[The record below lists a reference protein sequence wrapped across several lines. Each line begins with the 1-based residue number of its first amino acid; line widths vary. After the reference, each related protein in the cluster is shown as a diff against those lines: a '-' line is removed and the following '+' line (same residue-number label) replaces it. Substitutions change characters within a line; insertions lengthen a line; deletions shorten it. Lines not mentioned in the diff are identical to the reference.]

1 MRSLLKI
8 ILMITTSQDTGLDGR
23 RMNILRS
30 DLLNFVRLWSRRLW
44 SDKANGR
51 DVLGPLKWFLP
62 QPISF
67 PRDLRLYRWHSMT
80 RRSAKRMQSMAK
92 MTTIRVSS
100 SSIFARK
107 ALLRLASII
116 TIPEPSPLVNVTSF
130 ISSKILQHTF
140 LSTLLFHKLILACF
154 L

>member
-1 MRSLLKI
+1 
-8 ILMITTSQDTGLDGR
+8 
-23 RMNILRS
+23 
-30 DLLNFVRLWSRRLW
+30 
-44 SDKANGR
+44 
-51 DVLGPLKWFLP
+51 
-62 QPISF
+62 
-67 PRDLRLYRWHSMT
+67 MT

-140 LSTLLFHKLILACF
+140 YPLYFFTNSSWHVSCKLTMMDLLCIHIISSATFTFVFFSLPTLETYCRSIPIQLAERLAPPRSRVGFALAPRSRSSLVPARPAASQLRLSI
-154 L
+154 